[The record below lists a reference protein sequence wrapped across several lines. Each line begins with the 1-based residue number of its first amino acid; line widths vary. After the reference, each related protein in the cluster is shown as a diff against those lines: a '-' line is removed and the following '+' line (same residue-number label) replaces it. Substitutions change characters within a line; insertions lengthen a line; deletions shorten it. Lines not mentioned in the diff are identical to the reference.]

1 MHNNTKH
8 IDGNILLLQQKRPNR
23 LSKISN
29 L

>member
-1 MHNNTKH
+1 MHDYTKH
-8 IDGNILLLQQKRPNR
+8 IDGNILLLQQKQPNR